1 MIQIIFHG
9 LGGQGAK
16 SAAQILAEAASEEGK
31 EIQAFPEF
39 GPERRGT
46 PVKAFVRISDKKIT
60 TYEPIVNPD
69 YTVIIEP
76 SLITKERMEG
86 TVIANSEEKVEE
98 IMKETGFKGKIHVID
113 ANALGVIPNLPML
126 AALVKISNTV
136 KIETVIKRIEKIF
149 LKKLGKEKTEQNVEA
164 VKKAFEMV
172 K

>member
-46 PVKAFVRISDKKIT
+46 PVRAFVRISDKKIT
-60 TYEPIVNPD
+60 THEPIVNPD

-76 SLITKERMEG
+76 SLIKSERMWG
-86 TVIANSEEKVEE
+86 TVIANSMETSEE
-98 IMKETGFKGKIHVID
+98 ISKKTGFEGKIHAI
-113 ANALGVIPNLPML
+113 NASELGKVPNLPML
-126 AALVKISNTV
+126 GALIKVSGIVKL
-136 KIETVIKRIEKIF
+136 ETVIKKVEKIF
-149 LKKLGKEKTEQNVEA
+149 LRKLGEEKTKEIVDGM
-164 VKKAFEMV
+164 KKAHEMM